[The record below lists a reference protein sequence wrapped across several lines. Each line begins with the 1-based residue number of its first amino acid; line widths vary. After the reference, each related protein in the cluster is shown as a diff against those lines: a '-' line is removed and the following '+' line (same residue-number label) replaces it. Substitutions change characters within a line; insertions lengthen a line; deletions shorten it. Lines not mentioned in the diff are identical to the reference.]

1 MSQTKIPILL
11 RRKSIIIFLC
21 LTLVVTIACIYL
33 LYQAFGLD
41 INKSSI
47 PTWAKNKVMLYGTL
61 STSIYFMPSLFLCWA
76 LLTYRIYNHFNPQ
89 KFFKWKSILTFGL
102 LLGIVGYHTSFIA
115 PKVNSKFKT
124 LIYDMQRAFPYG
136 DEFEQSDMT
145 EYFSNS
151 PSNLSLFE
159 LYSYHDSIQNNVLK
173 EENKLAGYVKSNVTE
188 ENLDVLLKQVDFSG
202 TSLNK
207 ETIENHPN
215 KWANKGLPH
224 TTLEQVIFSKIQ
236 IIELKK
242 ETLNSV
248 NRIIWEQ
255 FSIPI
260 SSLLLFIIGAC
271 IGSLLNRIHF
281 GWYILIVFI
290 GILPIWTIIYNIVR
304 RSYLVNDMSYTY
316 MYLFLYVLL
325 IGLALLFLKILVKR
339 EDLHTQRINK
349 NIIN

>member
-11 RRKSIIIFLC
+11 RKKSIVVFLC
-21 LTLVVTIACIYL
+21 LILIATISCIYL

-47 PTWAKNKVMLYGTL
+47 PTWAKYEVMWYGTL
-61 STSIYFMPSLFLCWA
+61 STSVYFMPSIFLCWA

-89 KFFKWKSILTFGL
+89 KFFKWKSILAFSL
-102 LLGIVGYHTSFIA
+102 LLCVVGYHTSFVA
-115 PKVNSKFKT
+115 PKVNSKFKN

-136 DEFEQSDMT
+136 DGFEQSDMT

-151 PSNLSLFE
+151 PSNLTLLE
-159 LYSYHDSIQNNVLK
+159 LYSYQDSIQNNVLK

-188 ENLDVLLKQVDFSG
+188 ENLDVLLKQVDFSE

-207 ETIENHPN
+207 EIIENHPN
-215 KWANKGLPH
+215 KWANKGLTH

-242 ETLNSV
+242 ETLNSA

-255 FSIPI
+255 FSIPV
-260 SSLLLFIIGAC
+260 SSLFLFIIGAC
-271 IGSLLNRIHF
+271 LGSLLSRIRF

-290 GILPIWTIIYNIVR
+290 GILPIWTIINNIAKR
-304 RSYLVNDMSYTY
+304 AYLVRDISHKYT
-316 MYLFLYVLL
+316 YLFLYILL
-325 IGLALLFLKILVKR
+325 IGLALLFLIILKKR
-339 EDLHTQRINK
+339 KDLLSNPLRS
-349 NIIN
+349 